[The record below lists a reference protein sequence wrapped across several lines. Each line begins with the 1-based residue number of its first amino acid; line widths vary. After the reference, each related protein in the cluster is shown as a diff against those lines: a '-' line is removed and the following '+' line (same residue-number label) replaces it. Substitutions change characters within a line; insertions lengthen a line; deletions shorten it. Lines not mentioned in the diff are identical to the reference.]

1 MDTFYWNKN
10 FITGLPEVDQQ
21 HKKLV
26 DIINQLGE
34 KIAEGIT
41 ALDEVEPVFKK
52 LADYAAYHFECEEDL
67 MCEANLDPRY
77 LDAHHKTHTDFLN
90 EIVSIHE
97 KVDLERPE
105 TISQLLDFLCH
116 WLAFHILG
124 TDQNIARQIKSI
136 QSGTTPSDAYEQEEM
151 QSKITIKPLLETVN
165 ALLSQSTS
173 KNIDLVRLNRSLEAK
188 VLERTRA
195 LSEANLH
202 LEKISL
208 TDVLTRLPNRRYCMR
223 HLESLWEKSS
233 DDGTPMAC
241 MMIDAD
247 HFKEVNDTYGHDAGD
262 SVLCEL
268 ARTLQ
273 HAVRDVDI
281 VCRLG
286 GDEFFIIC
294 PDTDQDRA
302 LNIAEKVR
310 MKVSELRVP
319 TGNDVWC
326 GSISVGLGVR
336 SSGMV
341 DCDALIKAA
350 DNGVYE
356 AKRAGKNC
364 VRMAP

>member
-1 MDTFYWNKN
+1 MDTFYWNEN

-34 KIAEGIT
+34 KVAEGVT
-41 ALDEVEPVFKK
+41 TLEEVEPIFKE
-52 LADYAAYHFECEEDL
+52 LTDYSAYHFQCEEDF
-67 MCEANLDPRY
+67 MCESNLDPQY
-77 LDAHHKTHTDFLN
+77 LEVHHKTHTDFL
-90 EIVSIHE
+90 EGIVSIRE
-97 KVDLERPE
+97 KVDLEKPE
-105 TISQLLDFLCH
+105 TISYLLDFLCH
-116 WLAFHILG
+116 WLTFHILG
-124 TDQNIARQIKSI
+124 TDQNLARQIRSIESGVTPADAYQEEI
-136 QSGTTPSDAYEQEEM
+136 QSNIVM
-151 QSKITIKPLLETVN
+151 KPLLETVN
-165 ALLSQSTS
+165 ELLSRSTA
-173 KNIDLVRLNRSLEAK
+173 KNIDLNRLNQSLEEK
-188 VLERTRA
+188 VLERTKA
-195 LSEANLH
+195 LSEANIH
-202 LEKISL
+202 LEEISL
-208 TDVLTRLPNRRYCMR
+208 TDVLTKLPNRRHCMR
-223 HLESLWEKSS
+223 QLESLWDKSS
-233 DDGTPMAC
+233 HDGTPMAC

-268 ARTLQ
+268 AKTLQ
-273 HAVRDVDI
+273 RAVRDMDI

-294 PDTDQDRA
+294 PNTDQESA
-302 LNIAEKVR
+302 TSIAEEVCL
-310 MKVSELRVP
+310 KVSELRVP
-319 TGNDVWC
+319 TGDGVWC

-336 SSGMV
+336 TSGMV